1 MIKKRLLKIAKLLL
15 VSILSV
21 QLLYGVWLLA
31 RMLVFDYFTIPT
43 ESMYPTLKPGDK
55 VVVNKLKMGAR
66 IYTDLHFNP
75 EGQELKAFRMKGF
88 SGVRH
93 NDIVVFNEANH
104 WGRLFFRINNVF
116 CKRCIALPGDS
127 ISAVEGHYHN
137 NNYDGVLGLEGEQ
150 ARLGNTPDSLLQ
162 GFWIPPY
169 CNGWNIKN
177 FGPVYVPR
185 KDDVVKVNALEAA
198 LYEVML
204 EWELGKD
211 VTWDWGKNEAY
222 ANGRLLRKH
231 RFRHNYYYMAGD
243 NVMNSCDS
251 RYWGAVPEEYI
262 VGVVTVTLNKKRK
275 GIWQD

>member
-21 QLLYGVWLLA
+21 PLLYGVWLLA

-137 NNYDGVLGLEGEQ
+137 NNYDGVLGLEEEQ
-150 ARLGNTPDSLLQ
+150 ARLGDPPDSLLQ

-198 LYEVML
+198 LYEVIL

-222 ANGRLLRKH
+222 ANGRLLRQH

>member
-21 QLLYGVWLLA
+21 QLLYGVWLLT

-137 NNYDGVLGLEGEQ
+137 NNYDGVLGLEEEQ

-222 ANGRLLRKH
+222 ANGRLLRQH

>member
-21 QLLYGVWLLA
+21 PLLYGVWLLA

-43 ESMYPTLKPGDK
+43 ESMYPTLKPGEK

-137 NNYDGVLGLEGEQ
+137 NNYDGVLGLEEEQ

-222 ANGRLLRKH
+222 ANGRLLRQH

-262 VGVVTVTLNKKRK
+262 VGVVTVTLNKKSK

>member
-21 QLLYGVWLLA
+21 PLLYGVWLLA

-137 NNYDGVLGLEGEQ
+137 NNYDGVLGLEEEQ

-162 GFWIPPY
+162 GFRIPPY

-222 ANGRLLRKH
+222 ANGRLLRQH
-231 RFRHNYYYMAGD
+231 RFRRNYYYMAGD

>member
-1 MIKKRLLKIAKLLL
+1 
-15 VSILSV
+15 
-21 QLLYGVWLLA
+21 
-31 RMLVFDYFTIPT
+31 
-43 ESMYPTLKPGDK
+43 MYPALKPGDK

-137 NNYDGVLGLEGEQ
+137 NNYDGVLGLEEEQ

-222 ANGRLLRKH
+222 ANGRLLRQH

>member
-137 NNYDGVLGLEGEQ
+137 NNYDGVLGLEEEQ

>member
-21 QLLYGVWLLA
+21 PLLYGVWLLA

-93 NDIVVFNEANH
+93 NDIVFFNEANH

-137 NNYDGVLGLEGEQ
+137 NNYDGVLGLEEEQ

-222 ANGRLLRKH
+222 ANGRLLRQH

>member
-21 QLLYGVWLLA
+21 PLLYGVWLLA

-137 NNYDGVLGLEGEQ
+137 NNYDGVLGLEEEQ

-198 LYEVML
+198 LYEVIL

-222 ANGRLLRKH
+222 ANGRLLRQH

>member
-15 VSILSV
+15 ASILSV
-21 QLLYGVWLLA
+21 PLLYGVWLLA

-137 NNYDGVLGLEGEQ
+137 NNYDGVLGLEEEQ

-222 ANGRLLRKH
+222 ANGRLLRQH

-262 VGVVTVTLNKKRK
+262 VGVVTVILNKKSK

>member
-21 QLLYGVWLLA
+21 PLLYGVWLLA

-137 NNYDGVLGLEGEQ
+137 NNYDGVLGLEEEQ

-198 LYEVML
+198 LYEVIL

-222 ANGRLLRKH
+222 ANGRLLRQH

-243 NVMNSCDS
+243 NVMNSCDY

-262 VGVVTVTLNKKRK
+262 VGVVTVTLNKKSK

>member
-21 QLLYGVWLLA
+21 PLLYGVWLLA

-137 NNYDGVLGLEGEQ
+137 NN
-150 ARLGNTPDSLLQ
+150 
-162 GFWIPPY
+162 
-169 CNGWNIKN
+169 
-177 FGPVYVPR
+177 
-185 KDDVVKVNALEAA
+185 
-198 LYEVML
+198 
-204 EWELGKD
+204 
-211 VTWDWGKNEAY
+211 
-222 ANGRLLRKH
+222 
-231 RFRHNYYYMAGD
+231 
-243 NVMNSCDS
+243 
-251 RYWGAVPEEYI
+251 
-262 VGVVTVTLNKKRK
+262 
-275 GIWQD
+275 

>member
-21 QLLYGVWLLA
+21 PLLYGVWLLA

-137 NNYDGVLGLEGEQ
+137 NNYDGVLGLEEEQ

-222 ANGRLLRKH
+222 ANGRLLRQH

-262 VGVVTVTLNKKRK
+262 VGVVTVTLNKKSK

>member
-21 QLLYGVWLLA
+21 PLLYGVWLLA

-137 NNYDGVLGLEGEQ
+137 NNYDGVLGLEEEQ

-222 ANGRLLRKH
+222 ANGRRLRQH

-262 VGVVTVTLNKKRK
+262 VGVVTVTLNKKSK

>member
-21 QLLYGVWLLA
+21 PLLYGVWLLA

-137 NNYDGVLGLEGEQ
+137 NNYDGVLGLEEEQ

-198 LYEVML
+198 LYEVIL

-222 ANGRLLRKH
+222 ANGRRLRQH

-262 VGVVTVTLNKKRK
+262 VGVVTVTLNKKSK

>member
-21 QLLYGVWLLA
+21 PLLYGVWLLA

-137 NNYDGVLGLEGEQ
+137 NNYDGVLGLEEEQ

-222 ANGRLLRKH
+222 ANGRLLRQH

>member
-1 MIKKRLLKIAKLLL
+1 MIKKRLLKVAKLLL
-15 VSILSV
+15 ASILSV
-21 QLLYGVWLLA
+21 PLLYGVWLLA

-137 NNYDGVLGLEGEQ
+137 NNYDGVLGLEEEQ

-222 ANGRLLRKH
+222 ANGRLLRQH

>member
-21 QLLYGVWLLA
+21 PLLYGVWLLA

-137 NNYDGVLGLEGEQ
+137 NNYDGVLGLEEEQ

-222 ANGRLLRKH
+222 ANGRRLRQH

>member
-1 MIKKRLLKIAKLLL
+1 MP
-15 VSILSV
+15 
-21 QLLYGVWLLA
+21 LLYGVWLLA

-137 NNYDGVLGLEGEQ
+137 NNYDGVLGLEEEQ

-222 ANGRLLRKH
+222 ANGRLLRQH

-262 VGVVTVTLNKKRK
+262 VGVVTVILNKKRK

>member
-21 QLLYGVWLLA
+21 PLLYGVWLLA
-31 RMLVFDYFTIPT
+31 RMLVFDFFTIPT
-43 ESMYPTLKPGDK
+43 ESMYPTLKPGEK

-88 SGVRH
+88 SGVRR

-137 NNYDGVLGLEGEQ
+137 NNYDGVLGLEEEQ

-222 ANGRLLRKH
+222 ANGRLLRQH

-262 VGVVTVTLNKKRK
+262 VGVVTVILNKKSK

>member
-21 QLLYGVWLLA
+21 PLLYGVWLLA

-137 NNYDGVLGLEGEQ
+137 NNYDGVLGLEEEQ

-222 ANGRLLRKH
+222 ANGRLLRQP

-262 VGVVTVTLNKKRK
+262 VGVVTVTLNKKK
-275 GIWQD
+275 

>member
-21 QLLYGVWLLA
+21 PLLYGVWLLA

-127 ISAVEGHYHN
+127 ISAVEGHYHH
-137 NNYDGVLGLEGEQ
+137 NNYDGVLGLEEEQ

-222 ANGRLLRKH
+222 ANGRLLRQH

-262 VGVVTVTLNKKRK
+262 VGVVTVILNKKSK